1 MKEKKN
7 KKMRFSSKSRYFLT
21 LVALTGLVGNPLL
34 QGTTVL
40 ADSFLPDTTLVTA
53 DETQLPDVL
62 NPEVP
67 EIPEVQETEDT
78 TEENES
84 GQTEDEDET
93 VKAPTSEEQ
102 PVPPVS
108 EDKPKEAVSKGS
120 DAERLD
126 WEEWNGVWGGVNGK
140 FYPDSGTLLLFEG
153 TILDPAYFTWAGA
166 SEAWKVRH
174 IQFEPGVEVPEWLMN
189 FNHLFKG
196 LSPKSIIGL
205 GDLDTSS
212 VNDMSYMFANLPEL
226 EFLDISGLDTSSVM
240 DMAGMFIGAP
250 LDNVDFSS
258 FNTSKVTDMSY
269 MFAHSR
275 IFNSGGI
282 PSFTL
287 DLSSFDTNEVTNMS
301 DMFRNM
307 HWDWSLEEGKL
318 EISSFNTS
326 QVNDMSRMFSDIN
339 FLSHLNVSNF
349 DTSSVTNM
357 VHMFKNMQSLS
368 ELNVSN
374 FNTSKV
380 TNMSG
385 MFSNMES
392 LEYLDV
398 SSFDTSSVMTMSEM
412 FANVWRLRELNV
424 SKFNT
429 SQVIDMSG
437 MFSGMSFLESLDLS
451 SFDTGEVVDMSRM
464 FGNNWW
470 GWGGPSELDLS
481 MFDTRKVTNMQHM
494 FANMTNLE
502 RVNLSSF
509 DTSSVAQGGMNFM
522 FNNSNS
528 LRELTLGP
536 AIQSMAGTSL
546 MPITPNTDFTGNWR
560 NVGTGTV
567 ERPNG
572 SHIWTSSE
580 LQNTFNGTQAD
591 TFVWQPNVPM
601 ILGQVE
607 YSYDEPTK
615 TLTLKGGTITN
626 PAAWGNVPRG
636 EVEHIVFTGNVNVGG
651 NRSLFN
657 LFGEMRVLETIDN
670 LSYLDTRDVTN
681 MASMFRGAGGETDN
695 SRLKELDLSSFDTS
709 SVTNMAMMF
718 HAAIALTELDVS
730 SFDTSAVRD
739 MGDMFSHA
747 SSLQEIKGLDSFETG
762 AVTDMQG
769 MFRNTAVSD
778 LDLSSFDTRQVTDM
792 NAMFAESRNLEKI
805 DLSTFDTQQVTDMGM
820 MFMHTQSIDKLD
832 LSHFKTENVRDMN
845 HMFAGARDLEE
856 LLLDKDNFDTSS
868 VTDMFRMFAHTHN
881 LKSLDLRGF
890 DTRAVTNMEEMFW
903 LADALTELDLSSFE
917 TPALTRMEAMFDGAS
932 ALRKI
937 DMSSFDTRNVQANNR
952 TRLFSAINALDELRL
967 GANTV
972 ITNSDL
978 PTETTSTGLLNSW
991 KRETQGLEAF
1001 TGPNTLFDFSTG
1013 PIIGNNVLRGPAD
1026 WLSSQDLMTL
1036 SGTAGE
1042 ATGTWRRVPY
1052 QTNVQVKDSSVFIG
1066 EDWQPEDNFVSAT
1079 DREGNNVP
1087 LSSITVEGTVDT
1099 DTAGTYK
1106 VTYTYDGV
1114 SATAEITV
1122 KESQTSVQV
1131 KDSSLFVGEAW
1142 TAQDNFVSATDRYGE
1157 SVPFNR
1163 IAVEGTVD
1171 TDTAGTYKVTYTYD
1185 GVSATAEI
1193 KVKESQTSVQVKDSS
1208 LFVGE
1213 AWNAQD
1219 NFVSAT
1225 DRYGE
1230 TVDFDRITV
1239 EGTVDTAR
1247 AGTYKV
1253 TYTYD
1258 GVEETAQITVKAKG
1272 GGDDNGTSSGGGSGN
1287 DGSESNNGNGEYGTD
1302 TSDEDKDNEEQ
1313 IASDNKEEELTPTH
1327 TDNLPRTGE
1336 IVGLLSILGLANLIL
1351 ALTLWLKRRKVK

>member
-1 MKEKKN
+1 MKVKKN

-21 LVALTGLVGNPLL
+21 LAVLAGLVGNPLL

-40 ADSFLPDTTLVTA
+40 AESFSPDTSLVTG

-62 NPEVP
+62 NPEAP
-67 EIPEVQETEDT
+67 EIPDVSEDEDFG
-78 TEENES
+78 EERES
-84 GQTEDEDET
+84 SQVEDEDEAG
-93 VKAPTSEEQ
+93 KEAASEEK
-102 PVPPVS
+102 PVPPAS
-108 EDKPKEAVSKGS
+108 EVRAEQAVPEISSRDVIWEGKIWGDVDVRLEWRDDEFGHSRRAVVVLGGTITDSRDFPWKPTVEG
-120 DAERLD
+120 
-126 WEEWNGVWGGVNGK
+126 WGRWAII
-140 FYPDSGTLLLFEG
+140 FEG
-153 TILDPAYFTWAGA
+153 NVDVGINAEGVRSLAGL
-166 SEAWKVRH
+166 
-174 IQFEPGVEVPEWLMN
+174 FN
-189 FNHLFKG
+189 FRDNITDVW
-196 LSPKSIIGL
+196 SPKLWFVDIQNL
-205 GDLDTSS
+205 DYLDTTGVTDMSWMFSYETRADVSGFNTSAVTNMEGMFANALMSRILNFSS
-212 VNDMSYMFANLPEL
+212 WDTSNVTNMSRMFQSFEQRNPGNLVFPSSFDTSKVNDMSYMFSATQGNMDNLDL
-226 EFLDISGLDTSSVM
+226 SVFDTRNVTTM
-240 DMAGMFIGAP
+240 EGMFEQSLFRTLNLASFNTQSVTTMRNMFS
-250 LDNVDFSS
+250 NVLLLNELVFPAS
-258 FNTSKVTDMSY
+258 FNTSQVTDMSN
-269 MFAHSR
+269 MFRR
-275 IFNSGGI
+275 IERESNAWIDLDLSMFNTSQVMTMQSMFEDSNVLTLNLT
-282 PSFTL
+282 SFDTRNVITMRNMFQDVWLLTEL
-287 DLSSFDTNEVTNMS
+287 DLSSFDTPKVT
-301 DMFRNM
+301 DMQ
-307 HWDWSLEEGKL
+307 H
-318 EISSFNTS
+318 
-326 QVNDMSRMFSDIN
+326 MFSGLFMLERLD
-339 FLSHLNVSNF
+339 LSNF
-349 DTSSVTNM
+349 DTR
-357 VHMFKNMQSLS
+357 
-368 ELNVSN
+368 
-374 FNTSKV
+374 
-380 TNMSG
+380 
-385 MFSNMES
+385 
-392 LEYLDV
+392 
-398 SSFDTSSVMTMSEM
+398 SVM
-412 FANVWRLRELNV
+412 
-424 SKFNT
+424 
-429 SQVIDMSG
+429 
-437 MFSGMSFLESLDLS
+437 
-451 SFDTGEVVDMSRM
+451 
-464 FGNNWW
+464 
-470 GWGGPSELDLS
+470 
-481 MFDTRKVTNMQHM
+481 
-494 FANMTNLE
+494 
-502 RVNLSSF
+502 
-509 DTSSVAQGGMNFM
+509 QGGMNFM
-522 FNNSNS
+522 FNHASS
-528 LRELTLGP
+528 LKVLTLGP
-536 AIQSMAGTSL
+536 NIESMVATSL
-546 MPITPNTDFTGNWR
+546 IPNFSPSTDFTGHWQ

-567 ERPNG
+567 EIPNG
-572 SHIWTSSE
+572 EHIWTAAE
-580 LQNTFNGTQAD
+580 LQSNFKGSQAD
-591 TFVWQPNVPM
+591 TFVWRPELPR
-601 ILGQVE
+601 ILGDVV
-607 YSYDEPTK
+607 YSYDTNTR
-615 TLTLKGGTITN
+615 TLTLKGGTITWTSMQN
-626 PAAWGNVPRG
+626 AWGDVPRNQ
-636 EVEHIVFTGNVNVGG
+636 VEHIVFTGNVNVGG
-651 NRSLFN
+651 NRSLAD
-657 LFGEMRVLETIDN
+657 LFRNMSSLEQIEN
-670 LSYLDTRDVTN
+670 LSYLDTTGVTN
-681 MASMFRGAGGETDN
+681 MSMMFN
-695 SRLKELDLSSFDTS
+695 SAVALESLDLSSFDTS
-709 SVTNMAMMF
+709 AVTSM
-718 HAAIALTELDVS
+718 
-730 SFDTSAVRD
+730 RD
-739 MGDMFSHA
+739 MFGQA
-747 SSLQEIKGLDSFETG
+747 RSLQEIKGLDAFETEH
-762 AVTDMQG
+762 VRNMEG
-769 MFRNTAVSD
+769 MFRNTAVHE
-778 LDLSSFDTRQVTDM
+778 LDLSS
-792 NAMFAESRNLEKI
+792 
-805 DLSTFDTQQVTDMGM
+805 
-820 MFMHTQSIDKLD
+820 
-832 LSHFKTENVRDMN
+832 
-845 HMFAGARDLEE
+845 
-856 LLLDKDNFDTSS
+856 FDTSS

-903 LADALTELDLSSFE
+903 LADALIELDLSSFE

-937 DMSSFDTRNVQANNR
+937 DISSFDTRNVQASNR
-952 TRLFSAINALDELRL
+952 THLFNGINALDGLRL

-991 KRETQGLEAF
+991 KRETQGFEAF

-1052 QTNVQVKDSSVFIG
+1052 QTNVQVKDSSIFIG
-1066 EDWQPEDNFVSAT
+1066 KDWQPEDNFVSAT
-1079 DREGNNVP
+1079 DRYGETVDFDR
-1087 LSSITVEGTVDT
+1087 ITVEGTVDT

-1157 SVPFNR
+1157 TVDFARITVEGAVDTDTAGTYKVTYTYDGVEETAQITVKESQTSVNVKDSSLFVGEAWNGQDNFVSATDRYGESVDFAR
-1163 IAVEGTVD
+1163 ITVEGTVD

-1193 KVKESQTSVQVKDSS
+1193 TVKESQTSVNVKDSS

>member
-1 MKEKKN
+1 MS
-7 KKMRFSSKSRYFLT
+7 FSGAIIFDGDVN
-21 LVALTGLVGNPLL
+21 VAPGTSLSGLFNSCP
-34 QGTTVL
+34 
-40 ADSFLPDTTLVTA
+40 DSFGGPFTVNIINLPRLDTT
-53 DETQLPDVL
+53 
-62 NPEVP
+62 
-67 EIPEVQETEDT
+67 
-78 TEENES
+78 
-84 GQTEDEDET
+84 G
-93 VKAPTSEEQ
+93 
-102 PVPPVS
+102 
-108 EDKPKEAVSKGS
+108 
-120 DAERLD
+120 
-126 WEEWNGVWGGVNGK
+126 
-140 FYPDSGTLLLFEG
+140 
-153 TILDPAYFTWAGA
+153 
-166 SEAWKVRH
+166 
-174 IQFEPGVEVPEWLMN
+174 
-189 FNHLFKG
+189 
-196 LSPKSIIGL
+196 
-205 GDLDTSS
+205 
-212 VNDMSYMFANLPEL
+212 
-226 EFLDISGLDTSSVM
+226 
-240 DMAGMFIGAP
+240 
-250 LDNVDFSS
+250 
-258 FNTSKVTDMSY
+258 VTDMSR
-269 MFAHSR
+269 MFQNISVRADVSQ
-275 IFNSGGI
+275 FNTSAVTTMEGMFNFGRFELAYPPFSSWDTRQVTNMRNMFRGFVQRNPGNLSFPPNFDTSIVTDMSGMFSDVWGI
-282 PSFTL
+282 EHLDLSAFDTRKVMDMSGMFTRSWFGSLDLTSFETGNVTNMNSMFSSMGASWHWAGTPPWETIREL
-287 DLSSFDTNEVTNMS
+287 DLSSFDT
-301 DMFRNM
+301 
-307 HWDWSLEEGKL
+307 
-318 EISSFNTS
+318 S
-326 QVNDMSRMFSDIN
+326 Q
-339 FLSHLNVSNF
+339 
-349 DTSSVTNM
+349 
-357 VHMFKNMQSLS
+357 
-368 ELNVSN
+368 
-374 FNTSKV
+374 
-380 TNMSG
+380 
-385 MFSNMES
+385 
-392 LEYLDV
+392 
-398 SSFDTSSVMTMSEM
+398 
-412 FANVWRLRELNV
+412 
-424 SKFNT
+424 
-429 SQVIDMSG
+429 
-437 MFSGMSFLESLDLS
+437 
-451 SFDTGEVVDMSRM
+451 
-464 FGNNWW
+464 
-470 GWGGPSELDLS
+470 
-481 MFDTRKVTNMQHM
+481 VTNMQHM
-494 FANMTNLE
+494 FSGIPRLE

-509 DTSSVAQGGMNFM
+509 DTSSVVPGGMNFM
-522 FNNSNS
+522 FNHSNN

-591 TFVWQPNVPM
+591 TFVWQPNMPM

-626 PAAWGNVPRG
+626 PAATAWGNVPRE

-709 SVTNMAMMF
+709 SVTNMSMMF

-739 MGDMFSHA
+739 MGDMFSQTR
-747 SSLQEIKGLDSFETG
+747 SLQEIKGLDSFETG

-769 MFRNTAVSD
+769 MFRNTAVGH
-778 LDLSSFDTRQVTDM
+778 LDVSHFDTGQVTDM
-792 NAMFAESRNLEKI
+792 NAMFAEMPNIRSLDLSSFETSNVRLMTYMFAESRNLEKI
-805 DLSTFDTQQVTDMGM
+805 DLSTFDTQQVTNMGM
-820 MFMHTQSIDKLD
+820 MFMSTQSIDKLD

-868 VTDMFRMFAHTHN
+868 VTDMFRMFAHTRN
-881 LKSLDLRGF
+881 LKSIDLRGF

-1099 DTAGTYK
+1099 RTAGTYE

-1122 KESQTSVQV
+1122 KESQTSVNV

-1142 TAQDNFVSATDRYGE
+1142 NAQDNFVSATDRYGE

-1193 KVKESQTSVQVKDSS
+1193 TVKESQTSVQVKDSS

-1230 TVDFDRITV
+1230 TVDFDGITV

>member
-1 MKEKKN
+1 MKVKKN
-7 KKMRFSSKSRYFLT
+7 KKMKFSSKSRYFLT
-21 LVALTGLVGNPLL
+21 LALLAGLVGNPLL

-40 ADSFLPDTTLVTA
+40 AESFSPDTSLVTA
-53 DETQLPDVL
+53 DEMQLPDVL

-67 EIPEVQETEDT
+67 EIPEIPEPEDT
-78 TEENES
+78 TEEKEPS
-84 GQTEDEDET
+84 QPEVEDEV
-93 VKAPTSEEQ
+93 VKAPTSEEK

-108 EDKPKEAVSKGS
+108 EDKP
-120 DAERLD
+120 ERLTVESSSID
-126 WEEWNGVWGGVNGK
+126 LIEVIEQGVIWGGVSATLGSGFAPNWDGVETLQTVLVIHGGTITNPHAG
-140 FYPDSGTLLLFEG
+140 FENPESWGGVVSFSGAIIFDGDVNVAPGTSLSGLFNSCPDSFGG
-153 TILDPAYFTWAGA
+153 PFT
-166 SEAWKVRH
+166 V
-174 IQFEPGVEVPEWLMN
+174 N
-189 FNHLFKG
+189 
-196 LSPKSIIGL
+196 IINL
-205 GDLDTSS
+205 PRLDTT
-212 VNDMSYMFANLPEL
+212 
-226 EFLDISGLDTSSVM
+226 G
-240 DMAGMFIGAP
+240 
-250 LDNVDFSS
+250 
-258 FNTSKVTDMSY
+258 VTDMSR
-269 MFAHSR
+269 MFQNISVRADVSQ
-275 IFNSGGI
+275 FNTSAVTTMEGMFNFGRFELAYPPFSSWDTRQVTNMRNMFRGFVQRNPGNLSFPPNFDTSIVTDMSGMFSDVWGI
-282 PSFTL
+282 EHLDLSAFDTRKVMDMSGMFTRSWFGSLDLTSFETGNVTNMNSMFSSMGASWHWAGTPPWETIREL
-287 DLSSFDTNEVTNMS
+287 DLSSFDT
-301 DMFRNM
+301 
-307 HWDWSLEEGKL
+307 
-318 EISSFNTS
+318 S
-326 QVNDMSRMFSDIN
+326 Q
-339 FLSHLNVSNF
+339 
-349 DTSSVTNM
+349 
-357 VHMFKNMQSLS
+357 
-368 ELNVSN
+368 
-374 FNTSKV
+374 
-380 TNMSG
+380 
-385 MFSNMES
+385 
-392 LEYLDV
+392 
-398 SSFDTSSVMTMSEM
+398 
-412 FANVWRLRELNV
+412 
-424 SKFNT
+424 
-429 SQVIDMSG
+429 
-437 MFSGMSFLESLDLS
+437 
-451 SFDTGEVVDMSRM
+451 
-464 FGNNWW
+464 
-470 GWGGPSELDLS
+470 
-481 MFDTRKVTNMQHM
+481 VTNMQHM
-494 FANMTNLE
+494 FSGIPRLE

-509 DTSSVAQGGMNFM
+509 DTSSVVPGGMNFM
-522 FNNSNS
+522 FNHSNN

-626 PAAWGNVPRG
+626 PAATAWGNVPRE

-709 SVTNMAMMF
+709 SVTNMSMMF

-739 MGDMFSHA
+739 MGDMFSQTR
-747 SSLQEIKGLDSFETG
+747 SLQEIKGLDSFETG

-769 MFRNTAVSD
+769 MFRNTAVGH
-778 LDLSSFDTRQVTDM
+778 LDVSHFDTGQVTDM
-792 NAMFAESRNLEKI
+792 NAMFAEMPNIRSLDLSSFETSNVRLMTYMFAESRNLEKI
-805 DLSTFDTQQVTDMGM
+805 DLSTFDTQQVTNMGM
-820 MFMHTQSIDKLD
+820 MFMSTQSIDKLD

-868 VTDMFRMFAHTHN
+868 VTDMFRMFAHTRN
-881 LKSLDLRGF
+881 LKSIDLRGF

-1099 DTAGTYK
+1099 RTAGTYE

-1114 SATAEITV
+1114 SATAEIT
-1122 KESQTSVQV
+1122 
-1131 KDSSLFVGEAW
+1131 
-1142 TAQDNFVSATDRYGE
+1142 
-1157 SVPFNR
+1157 
-1163 IAVEGTVD
+1163 
-1171 TDTAGTYKVTYTYD
+1171 
-1185 GVSATAEI
+1185 
-1193 KVKESQTSVQVKDSS
+1193 VKESQTSVQVKDSS

-1230 TVDFDRITV
+1230 TVDFDGITV

>member
-1 MKEKKN
+1 MVS
-7 KKMRFSSKSRYFLT
+7 FSGAIIFDGDVN
-21 LVALTGLVGNPLL
+21 VAPGTSLSGLFNSCP
-34 QGTTVL
+34 
-40 ADSFLPDTTLVTA
+40 DSFGGPFTVNIINLPRLDTT
-53 DETQLPDVL
+53 
-62 NPEVP
+62 
-67 EIPEVQETEDT
+67 
-78 TEENES
+78 
-84 GQTEDEDET
+84 G
-93 VKAPTSEEQ
+93 
-102 PVPPVS
+102 
-108 EDKPKEAVSKGS
+108 
-120 DAERLD
+120 
-126 WEEWNGVWGGVNGK
+126 
-140 FYPDSGTLLLFEG
+140 
-153 TILDPAYFTWAGA
+153 
-166 SEAWKVRH
+166 
-174 IQFEPGVEVPEWLMN
+174 
-189 FNHLFKG
+189 
-196 LSPKSIIGL
+196 
-205 GDLDTSS
+205 
-212 VNDMSYMFANLPEL
+212 
-226 EFLDISGLDTSSVM
+226 
-240 DMAGMFIGAP
+240 
-250 LDNVDFSS
+250 
-258 FNTSKVTDMSY
+258 VTDMSR
-269 MFAHSR
+269 MFQNISVRADVSQ
-275 IFNSGGI
+275 FNTNAVTTMEGMFNFGRFELAYPPFSSWDTRQVTNMRNMFRGFVQRNPGNLSFPPNFDTSIVTDMSGMFSDVWGI
-282 PSFTL
+282 EHLDLSAFDTRKVMDMSGMFTRSWFGSLDLTSFETGNVTNMNSMFSSMGASWHWAGTPPWETIREL
-287 DLSSFDTNEVTNMS
+287 DLSSFDT
-301 DMFRNM
+301 
-307 HWDWSLEEGKL
+307 
-318 EISSFNTS
+318 S
-326 QVNDMSRMFSDIN
+326 Q
-339 FLSHLNVSNF
+339 
-349 DTSSVTNM
+349 
-357 VHMFKNMQSLS
+357 
-368 ELNVSN
+368 
-374 FNTSKV
+374 
-380 TNMSG
+380 
-385 MFSNMES
+385 
-392 LEYLDV
+392 
-398 SSFDTSSVMTMSEM
+398 
-412 FANVWRLRELNV
+412 
-424 SKFNT
+424 
-429 SQVIDMSG
+429 
-437 MFSGMSFLESLDLS
+437 
-451 SFDTGEVVDMSRM
+451 
-464 FGNNWW
+464 
-470 GWGGPSELDLS
+470 
-481 MFDTRKVTNMQHM
+481 VTNMQHM
-494 FANMTNLE
+494 FSGIPRLE

-509 DTSSVAQGGMNFM
+509 DTSSVVPGGMNFM
-522 FNNSNS
+522 FNHSNN

-626 PAAWGNVPRG
+626 PAAWGDIPRDQ
-636 EVEHIVFTGNVNVGG
+636 VEHIVFTGNVNVGG

-670 LSYLDTRDVTN
+670 LSYLDTRGVTN
-681 MASMFRGAGGETDN
+681 MSRMFRGPLGPTDN

-709 SVTNMAMMF
+709 SVTNMSMMF
-718 HAAIALTELDVS
+718 NGAMALTELDVS

-739 MGDMFSHA
+739 MGDMFSQTR
-747 SSLQEIKGLDSFETG
+747 SLQEIKGLDSFETG

-769 MFRNTAVSD
+769 MFRNTAVGH
-778 LDLSSFDTRQVTDM
+778 LDVSHFDTGQVTDM
-792 NAMFAESRNLEKI
+792 NAMFAEMPNIRALDLSSFETSNVRLMTYMFAESRNLEKI
-805 DLSTFDTQQVTDMGM
+805 DLSTFDTQQVTNMGM
-820 MFMHTQSIDKLD
+820 MFMNTEQIDKLD
-832 LSHFKTENVRDMN
+832 LSHFKTENVTDMN
-845 HMFAGARDLEE
+845 HMFAGTRGLEE

-881 LKSLDLRGF
+881 LKSLDLSGF
-890 DTRAVTNMEEMFW
+890 DTRQVTNMEEMFW

-1114 SATAEITV
+1114 SATAEI
-1122 KESQTSVQV
+1122 
-1131 KDSSLFVGEAW
+1131 
-1142 TAQDNFVSATDRYGE
+1142 
-1157 SVPFNR
+1157 
-1163 IAVEGTVD
+1163 
-1171 TDTAGTYKVTYTYD
+1171 
-1185 GVSATAEI
+1185 

>member
-1 MKEKKN
+1 M
-7 KKMRFSSKSRYFLT
+7 
-21 LVALTGLVGNPLL
+21 
-34 QGTTVL
+34 
-40 ADSFLPDTTLVTA
+40 
-53 DETQLPDVL
+53 
-62 NPEVP
+62 
-67 EIPEVQETEDT
+67 
-78 TEENES
+78 
-84 GQTEDEDET
+84 
-93 VKAPTSEEQ
+93 
-102 PVPPVS
+102 
-108 EDKPKEAVSKGS
+108 
-120 DAERLD
+120 
-126 WEEWNGVWGGVNGK
+126 
-140 FYPDSGTLLLFEG
+140 
-153 TILDPAYFTWAGA
+153 
-166 SEAWKVRH
+166 
-174 IQFEPGVEVPEWLMN
+174 
-189 FNHLFKG
+189 FNH
-196 LSPKSIIGL
+196 
-205 GDLDTSS
+205 
-212 VNDMSYMFANLPEL
+212 
-226 EFLDISGLDTSSVM
+226 
-240 DMAGMFIGAP
+240 
-250 LDNVDFSS
+250 
-258 FNTSKVTDMSY
+258 
-269 MFAHSR
+269 
-275 IFNSGGI
+275 
-282 PSFTL
+282 
-287 DLSSFDTNEVTNMS
+287 
-301 DMFRNM
+301 
-307 HWDWSLEEGKL
+307 
-318 EISSFNTS
+318 
-326 QVNDMSRMFSDIN
+326 
-339 FLSHLNVSNF
+339 SN
-349 DTSSVTNM
+349 N
-357 VHMFKNMQSLS
+357 
-368 ELNVSN
+368 
-374 FNTSKV
+374 
-380 TNMSG
+380 
-385 MFSNMES
+385 
-392 LEYLDV
+392 
-398 SSFDTSSVMTMSEM
+398 
-412 FANVWRLRELNV
+412 
-424 SKFNT
+424 
-429 SQVIDMSG
+429 
-437 MFSGMSFLESLDLS
+437 
-451 SFDTGEVVDMSRM
+451 
-464 FGNNWW
+464 
-470 GWGGPSELDLS
+470 
-481 MFDTRKVTNMQHM
+481 
-494 FANMTNLE
+494 
-502 RVNLSSF
+502 
-509 DTSSVAQGGMNFM
+509 
-522 FNNSNS
+522 

-572 SHIWTSSE
+572 SHIWAPGE
-580 LQNTFNGTQAD
+580 LQSNFNGSQAD
-591 TFVWQPNVPM
+591 TFVWQPRVPM

-937 DMSSFDTRNVQANNR
+937 DISSFDTRNVQANNR

-1142 TAQDNFVSATDRYGE
+1142 NAQDNFVSATDRYGE
-1157 SVPFNR
+1157 SVP
-1163 IAVEGTVD
+1163 
-1171 TDTAGTYKVTYTYD
+1171 
-1185 GVSATAEI
+1185 
-1193 KVKESQTSVQVKDSS
+1193 
-1208 LFVGE
+1208 
-1213 AWNAQD
+1213 
-1219 NFVSAT
+1219 
-1225 DRYGE
+1225 
-1230 TVDFDRITV
+1230 FDRITV

>member
-1 MKEKKN
+1 MKVKKN

-21 LVALTGLVGNPLL
+21 LAVLAGLVGNPLL

-40 ADSFLPDTTLVTA
+40 AESFSPDTSLVTA
-53 DETQLPDVL
+53 DEMQLPDVL

-67 EIPEVQETEDT
+67 EIPEIPEPEDT
-78 TEENES
+78 TEEKEPS
-84 GQTEDEDET
+84 QPEDEDEV
-93 VKAPTSEEQ
+93 VKAPTSEEK
-102 PVPPVS
+102 PVPQVS
-108 EDKPKEAVSKGS
+108 EDKP
-120 DAERLD
+120 ERLTV
-126 WEEWNGVWGGVNGK
+126 ESSSTQLIEVIEQGVIWGGVSATLGSGFAPNWDGVETLQTVLVIHGGTITNPHAG
-140 FYPDSGTLLLFEG
+140 FENPESWWGGVVSFSGAIIFDGDVNVAPGTSLSGLFNSCPDSLGG
-153 TILDPAYFTWAGA
+153 PFT
-166 SEAWKVRH
+166 V
-174 IQFEPGVEVPEWLMN
+174 N
-189 FNHLFKG
+189 
-196 LSPKSIIGL
+196 IINL
-205 GDLDTSS
+205 PRLDTT
-212 VNDMSYMFANLPEL
+212 
-226 EFLDISGLDTSSVM
+226 G
-240 DMAGMFIGAP
+240 
-250 LDNVDFSS
+250 
-258 FNTSKVTDMSY
+258 VTDMSR
-269 MFAHSR
+269 MFQNISVRADVSQ
-275 IFNSGGI
+275 FNTSAVTTMEGMFNYGRFELAYPPFSSWDTRQVTNMRNMFRGFVQRNPGNLSFPPNFDTSIVTDMSGMFSDVWGI
-282 PSFTL
+282 EHLDLSAFDTRKVMDMSGMFTSSWFGSLDLTSFETGNVTNMNSMFSSMGASWHWAGTPPWETIREL
-287 DLSSFDTNEVTNMS
+287 DLSSFDT
-301 DMFRNM
+301 
-307 HWDWSLEEGKL
+307 
-318 EISSFNTS
+318 S
-326 QVNDMSRMFSDIN
+326 Q
-339 FLSHLNVSNF
+339 
-349 DTSSVTNM
+349 
-357 VHMFKNMQSLS
+357 
-368 ELNVSN
+368 
-374 FNTSKV
+374 
-380 TNMSG
+380 
-385 MFSNMES
+385 
-392 LEYLDV
+392 
-398 SSFDTSSVMTMSEM
+398 
-412 FANVWRLRELNV
+412 
-424 SKFNT
+424 
-429 SQVIDMSG
+429 
-437 MFSGMSFLESLDLS
+437 
-451 SFDTGEVVDMSRM
+451 
-464 FGNNWW
+464 
-470 GWGGPSELDLS
+470 
-481 MFDTRKVTNMQHM
+481 VTNMQHM
-494 FANMTNLE
+494 FSGIPRLE

-509 DTSSVAQGGMNFM
+509 DTSSVVPGGMNFM
-522 FNNSNS
+522 FNHSNN

-572 SHIWTSSE
+572 SHIWAPGE
-580 LQNTFNGTQAD
+580 LQSNFNGSQAD
-591 TFVWQPNVPM
+591 TFVWQPRVPM

-937 DMSSFDTRNVQANNR
+937 DISSFDTRNVQANNR

-1142 TAQDNFVSATDRYGE
+1142 NAQDNFVSATDRYGE
-1157 SVPFNR
+1157 SVP
-1163 IAVEGTVD
+1163 
-1171 TDTAGTYKVTYTYD
+1171 
-1185 GVSATAEI
+1185 
-1193 KVKESQTSVQVKDSS
+1193 
-1208 LFVGE
+1208 
-1213 AWNAQD
+1213 
-1219 NFVSAT
+1219 
-1225 DRYGE
+1225 
-1230 TVDFDRITV
+1230 FDRITV

>member
-1 MKEKKN
+1 MKVKKN

-21 LVALTGLVGNPLL
+21 LAVLAGLVGNPLL

-40 ADSFLPDTTLVTA
+40 AESFSPDTSLVTG

-62 NPEVP
+62 NPEAP
-67 EIPEVQETEDT
+67 EIPDVSEDEDFG
-78 TEENES
+78 EERES
-84 GQTEDEDET
+84 SQVEDEDEAG
-93 VKAPTSEEQ
+93 KEAASEEK
-102 PVPPVS
+102 PVPPAS
-108 EDKPKEAVSKGS
+108 EVRAEQAVPEISSRDVIWEGKIWGDVDVRLEWRDDEFGHSRRAVVVLGGTITDSRDFPWKPTVEG
-120 DAERLD
+120 
-126 WEEWNGVWGGVNGK
+126 WGRWAII
-140 FYPDSGTLLLFEG
+140 FEG
-153 TILDPAYFTWAGA
+153 NVDVGINAEGVRSLAGL
-166 SEAWKVRH
+166 
-174 IQFEPGVEVPEWLMN
+174 FN
-189 FNHLFKG
+189 FRDNITDVW
-196 LSPKSIIGL
+196 SPKLWFVDIQNL
-205 GDLDTSS
+205 DYLDTTGVTDMSWMFSYETRADVSGFNTSAVTNMEGMFANALMSRILNFSS
-212 VNDMSYMFANLPEL
+212 WDTSNVTNMSRMFQSFEQRNPGNLVFPSSFDTSKVNDMSYMFSATQGNMDNLDL
-226 EFLDISGLDTSSVM
+226 SVFDTRNVTTM
-240 DMAGMFIGAP
+240 EGMFEQSLFRTLNLASFNTQSVTTMRNMFS
-250 LDNVDFSS
+250 NVLLLNELVFPAS
-258 FNTSKVTDMSY
+258 FNTSQVTDMSN
-269 MFAHSR
+269 MFRR
-275 IFNSGGI
+275 IERESNAWIDLDLSMFNTSQVMTMQSMFEDSNVLTLNLT
-282 PSFTL
+282 SFDTRNVITMRNMFQDVWLLTEL
-287 DLSSFDTNEVTNMS
+287 DLSSFDTPKVT
-301 DMFRNM
+301 DMQ
-307 HWDWSLEEGKL
+307 H
-318 EISSFNTS
+318 
-326 QVNDMSRMFSDIN
+326 MFSGLFMLERLD
-339 FLSHLNVSNF
+339 LSNF
-349 DTSSVTNM
+349 DTR
-357 VHMFKNMQSLS
+357 
-368 ELNVSN
+368 
-374 FNTSKV
+374 
-380 TNMSG
+380 
-385 MFSNMES
+385 
-392 LEYLDV
+392 
-398 SSFDTSSVMTMSEM
+398 SVM
-412 FANVWRLRELNV
+412 
-424 SKFNT
+424 
-429 SQVIDMSG
+429 
-437 MFSGMSFLESLDLS
+437 
-451 SFDTGEVVDMSRM
+451 
-464 FGNNWW
+464 
-470 GWGGPSELDLS
+470 
-481 MFDTRKVTNMQHM
+481 
-494 FANMTNLE
+494 
-502 RVNLSSF
+502 
-509 DTSSVAQGGMNFM
+509 QGGMNFM
-522 FNNSNS
+522 FNHASS
-528 LRELTLGP
+528 LKVLTLGP
-536 AIQSMAGTSL
+536 NIESMVATSL
-546 MPITPNTDFTGNWR
+546 IPNFSPSTDFTGHWQ

-567 ERPNG
+567 EIPNG
-572 SHIWTSSE
+572 EHIWTAAE
-580 LQNTFNGTQAD
+580 LQSNFKGSQAD
-591 TFVWQPNVPM
+591 TFVWRPELPR
-601 ILGQVE
+601 ILGDVV
-607 YSYDEPTK
+607 YSYDTNTR
-615 TLTLKGGTITN
+615 TLTLKGGTITWTSMQN
-626 PAAWGNVPRG
+626 AWGDVPRNQ
-636 EVEHIVFTGNVNVGG
+636 VEHIVFTGNVNVGG
-651 NRSLFN
+651 NRSLAD
-657 LFGEMRVLETIDN
+657 LFRNMSSLEQIEN
-670 LSYLDTRDVTN
+670 LSYLDTTGVTN
-681 MASMFRGAGGETDN
+681 ISMMFN
-695 SRLKELDLSSFDTS
+695 SAVALESLDLSSFDTS
-709 SVTNMAMMF
+709 AVTSM
-718 HAAIALTELDVS
+718 
-730 SFDTSAVRD
+730 RD
-739 MGDMFSHA
+739 MFGQA
-747 SSLQEIKGLDSFETG
+747 RSLQEIKGLDAFETEH
-762 AVTDMQG
+762 VRNMEG
-769 MFRNTAVSD
+769 MFRNTAVHE
-778 LDLSSFDTRQVTDM
+778 LDLSS
-792 NAMFAESRNLEKI
+792 
-805 DLSTFDTQQVTDMGM
+805 
-820 MFMHTQSIDKLD
+820 
-832 LSHFKTENVRDMN
+832 
-845 HMFAGARDLEE
+845 
-856 LLLDKDNFDTSS
+856 FDTSS

-1052 QTNVQVKDSSVFIG
+1052 QTNVQVKDSSIFIG
-1066 EDWQPEDNFVSAT
+1066 KDWQPEDNFVSAT
-1079 DREGNNVP
+1079 DRYGETVDFDR
-1087 LSSITVEGTVDT
+1087 ITVEGTVDT

-1122 KESQTSVQV
+1122 KESQTSVNV

-1142 TAQDNFVSATDRYGE
+1142 NGQDNFVSATDRYGE
-1157 SVPFNR
+1157 SVDFAR
-1163 IAVEGTVD
+1163 ITVEGTVD

-1193 KVKESQTSVQVKDSS
+1193 TVKESQTSVNVKDSS